1 MDRQCPS
8 EPVRE
13 LLRRGARK
21 VLDAPSGWLDELDD
35 AILSSPQLQT
45 VAEDPVLAESFR
57 RANRANVLAW
67 AAANVRDPGA
77 TVPANVVPEL
87 LAASRDLVR
96 RGLRESAVRAYRIGQ
111 NALWEHW
118 MSIAFE
124 LTSDPQDLRELLEV
138 SARSLFSF
146 IDNTNAAIAA
156 QIQDEFEELTRGTH
170 AERREVVELIMA
182 GAPISPERAAS
193 RLGYNLDQ
201 THTAAVIWSE
211 LAGSDPS
218 QLDQASEV
226 LARIAHAARPLNV
239 IASAATR
246 WVWMS
251 ATVAPDAL
259 QLGKIIDELR
269 GVRIAIG
276 STARGIEGFRRS
288 HLDALATQR
297 LLARLHST
305 QRIASFGTIQLV
317 SLVTESPER
326 ADQFIKDT
334 LGELE
339 TASPEI
345 RTAVLAFVTEQC
357 NLSRAAAK
365 LYTHRNTLLR
375 RLTRAD
381 ELLPR
386 PLEENSVNVAVA
398 LDVLRWRGG

>member
-1 MDRQCPS
+1 MDRERPS

-13 LLRRGARK
+13 LMRRGAK
-21 VLDAPSGWLDELDD
+21 MVLDAPSGWLDELDE
-35 AILSSPQLQT
+35 AILSSPQLRT
-45 VAEDPVLAESFR
+45 IADDPVLADSFR

-77 TVPANVVPEL
+77 PVPANVVPEL

-124 LTSDPQDLRELLEV
+124 LTSDPLDLRELLEV

-146 IDNTNAAIAA
+146 IDITNAAIAA
-156 QIQDEFEELTRGTH
+156 QIQTEFEELTHGTH
-170 AERREVVELIMA
+170 AERREVVELIIA
-182 GAPISPERAAS
+182 GAPISPQRAAG
-193 RLGYNLDQ
+193 RLGYNLEQ
-201 THTAAVIWSE
+201 THTAAVIWNE
-211 LAGSDPS
+211 LPESDSS
-218 QLDQASEV
+218 QLDQASEA
-226 LARIAHAARPLNV
+226 LARITHGVHPLSV

-246 WVWMS
+246 WVWIP
-251 ATVAPDAL
+251 AKVAPDPP
-259 QLGKIIDELR
+259 QLGKVIEDLR
-269 GVRIAIG
+269 GVRVAIG
-276 STARGIEGFRRS
+276 STASGVEGFRRS

-297 LLARLHST
+297 LLARLHSR
-305 QRIASFGTIQLV
+305 QHVASFKDTQLI
-317 SLVTESPER
+317 SLVIENPER

-339 TASPEI
+339 TASPEV
-345 RTAVLAFVTEQC
+345 RTALLAFVNEQC
-357 NLSRAAAK
+357 NVSRAAAK

-381 ELLPR
+381 ELLPQ
-386 PLEENSVNVAVA
+386 PLEENSVNIAVA
-398 LDVLRWRGG
+398 LDVVRWRGG

>member
-1 MDRQCPS
+1 MDRQRPS

-13 LLRRGARK
+13 LMRHGARM
-21 VLDAPSGWLDELDD
+21 VLDAPSGWLDELDE
-35 AILSSPQLQT
+35 AILSSPQMRT
-45 VAEDPVLAESFR
+45 IADDPVLAESFR

-77 TVPANVVPEL
+77 PVPANVVPEL

-111 NALWEHW
+111 NALWERW

-124 LTSDPQDLRELLEV
+124 LTSDPLDLRELLEV

-146 IDNTNAAIAA
+146 IDITNAAIAA
-156 QIQDEFEELTRGTH
+156 QIQTEFEELTRGTH

-182 GAPISPERAAS
+182 GAPISPQRAAA
-193 RLGYNLDQ
+193 RLGYNLEQ

-211 LAGSDPS
+211 LPESDSS
-218 QLDQASEV
+218 QLDQASEA
-226 LARIAHAARPLNV
+226 LARIAHAVRPLSV

-246 WVWMS
+246 WVWIP
-251 ATVAPDAL
+251 AKVAPDPA
-259 QLGKIIDELR
+259 QLGKVIDDLR
-269 GVRIAIG
+269 GVRVAIG
-276 STARGIEGFRRS
+276 STACGIEGFRRS

-297 LLARLHST
+297 LLARLHSM
-305 QRIASFGTIQLV
+305 QHVASFTDTQLI
-317 SLVTESPER
+317 SLVTENPER

-339 TASPEI
+339 TASPEV

-357 NLSRAAAK
+357 NVSRCGGKAFYSSKHAAAPP
-365 LYTHRNTLLR
+365 YPR
-375 RLTRAD
+375 R
-381 ELLPR
+381 
-386 PLEENSVNVAVA
+386 
-398 LDVLRWRGG
+398 

>member
-1 MDRQCPS
+1 MDRQRPS
-8 EPVRE
+8 ESVRE
-13 LLRRGARK
+13 LMRRGARM
-21 VLDAPSGWLDELDD
+21 VLDAPSGWLDELDE
-35 AILSSPQLQT
+35 AILSSPQMQT
-45 VAEDPVLAESFR
+45 IADDPVLAESFR

-77 TVPANVVPEL
+77 PVLANVVPEL

-146 IDNTNAAIAA
+146 IDITNAAIAA
-156 QIQDEFEELTRGTH
+156 QIQTEVEELTRGTH

-182 GAPISPERAAS
+182 GAPISPQRAAS
-193 RLGYNLDQ
+193 RLGYNLEQ

-211 LAGSDPS
+211 LAGSDSS
-218 QLDQASEV
+218 QLDQASEA
-226 LARIAHAARPLNV
+226 LARIAHAARPLSV

-246 WVWMS
+246 WVWIP
-251 ATVAPDAL
+251 ATLAPDPP
-259 QLGKIIDELR
+259 QLGKVIDDLR

-276 STARGIEGFRRS
+276 STACGIEGFRHS

-305 QRIASFGTIQLV
+305 QRVASFGAIQLA
-317 SLVTESPER
+317 SLVTENPER

-334 LGELE
+334 LGDLE
-339 TASPEI
+339 TASPEV
-345 RTAVLAFVTEQC
+345 RKAVLAFVTEQC

-398 LDVLRWRGG
+398 VDVLRWRGG

>member
-1 MDRQCPS
+1 
-8 EPVRE
+8 
-13 LLRRGARK
+13 
-21 VLDAPSGWLDELDD
+21 
-35 AILSSPQLQT
+35 
-45 VAEDPVLAESFR
+45 
-57 RANRANVLAW
+57 
-67 AAANVRDPGA
+67 
-77 TVPANVVPEL
+77 
-87 LAASRDLVR
+87 
-96 RGLRESAVRAYRIGQ
+96 VRAYRIGQ

-146 IDNTNAAIAA
+146 IDDTNAAIAA

-218 QLDQASEV
+218 QLDQASEA

-259 QLGKIIDELR
+259 KLGKIIDELR

-305 QRIASFGTIQLV
+305 QRIAGFGTIQLV
-317 SLVTESPER
+317 SLVTENPER

-398 LDVLRWRGG
+398 LDVLHWRGG